1 MLSPG
6 YDHKEKS
13 VRGILLPI
21 IIGAHGSD
29 PIARYMPRQTE
40 ALLYGGRLVLC
51 GYVKALTGAEREF
64 FG

>member
-29 PIARYMPRQTE
+29 PKARYMPRQTE
-40 ALLYGGRLVLC
+40 ALLYGVDSC
-51 GYVKALTGAEREF
+51 YADMLTLQRHL
-64 FG
+64 